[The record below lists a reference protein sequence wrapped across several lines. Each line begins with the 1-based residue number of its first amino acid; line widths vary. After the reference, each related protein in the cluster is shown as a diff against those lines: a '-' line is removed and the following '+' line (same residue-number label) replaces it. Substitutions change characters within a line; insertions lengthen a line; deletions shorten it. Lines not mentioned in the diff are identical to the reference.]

1 MPFWIRSATRKSEGT
16 VKTRSLP
23 ALLNQRIG
31 QLIAVKMPL
40 AKAAAFAAGVGLSML
55 SYPVH
60 AAPTTSGDTVQG
72 LY

>member
-1 MPFWIRSATRKSEGT
+1 MRSM
-16 VKTRSLP
+16 P